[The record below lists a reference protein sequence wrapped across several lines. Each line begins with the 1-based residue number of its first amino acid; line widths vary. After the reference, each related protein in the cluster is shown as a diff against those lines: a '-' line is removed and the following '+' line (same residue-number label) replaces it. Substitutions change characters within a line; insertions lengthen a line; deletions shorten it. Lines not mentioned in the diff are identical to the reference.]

1 MRVGLDFRPGLQN
14 REGIGRYAREL
25 VRSFVELGH
34 DHDVALFGST
44 LAKSRFE
51 TTELGYGRATLV
63 RRRWPAKLLPTLL
76 RASGRGADDSLG
88 GVDVWHHTQPNVL
101 PVRRAREVATLFD
114 TIYLERD
121 GRFVEPETA
130 ERMTRAALAL
140 VERATL
146 VLVPTEFVAREIERS
161 FGVARERIAVTPLGC
176 DHVLRHVPPGGFPP
190 ARERFVLTASRIDP
204 RKNHLRMLAA
214 FERLVRDGFPHRWLV
229 VGPHGWRTDEFLR
242 AVAASPARERIDV
255 REFVDDVELARS
267 MAQCELFFFASLSEG
282 FGLPPLEAML
292 LGAPTVASSAT
303 TLPEVCGTGAL
314 LPDPENVDALHAA
327 AKSILADRDFAR
339 ELAARGRAH
348 AAEWTWRRSGH
359 ATWDAYA
366 VALGARVGS

>member
-34 DHDVALFGST
+34 DRDVALFGST
-44 LAKSRFE
+44 LAQSRFS
-51 TTELGYGRATLV
+51 TDELGYGRARLV
-63 RRRWPAKLLPTLL
+63 RRRLPAKLLPTLL

-101 PVRRAREVATLFD
+101 PVRRAREVATIFD

-130 ERMTRAALAL
+130 ERMSRAARAL
-140 VERATL
+140 VERSSL
-146 VLVPTEFVAREIERS
+146 LFVPTQFVAREVERA

-176 DHVLRHVPPGGFPP
+176 DHVLRHVPPEGFAP
-190 ARERFVLTASRIDP
+190 ASGRFVLTASRIDP

-229 VGPHGWRTDEFLR
+229 VGPHGWRTEAFLR
-242 AVAASPARERIDV
+242 AVEASPARERIEV
-255 REFVDDVELARS
+255 REFVDDAELARL

-292 LGAPTVASSAT
+292 LGAPTIASSAT
-303 TLPEVCGTGAL
+303 TLPEVCGDGAL
-314 LPDPENVDALHAA
+314 LPDPEDVDALHAA
-327 AKSILADRDFAR
+327 AKSVLSDPEFAR
-339 ELAARGRAH
+339 ALAARGRTH
-348 AAEWTWRRSGH
+348 AAEWTWLRCSR
-359 ATWDAYA
+359 ATWSAYA
-366 VALGARVGS
+366 IACGARLEA